1 MLAVIVDSLFFRTKT
16 LIRSNC
22 AETLNCE
29 RQANPSFEPVPDDR
43 TGNSEVS
50 CRPLVIRVKRRLKCQ
65 TSENGDESRLQV
77 SVSVAEGN
85 RLVISTFEQ
94 RDSFAELRLLRDV
107 FLAAIGADEP
117 KIEASFCEAIRI
129 AKEQKWVR

>member
-1 MLAVIVDSLFFRTKT
+1 M
-16 LIRSNC
+16 
-22 AETLNCE
+22 
-29 RQANPSFEPVPDDR
+29 PDDR

-107 FLAAIGADEP
+107 FLAAIGADET

-129 AKEQKWVR
+129 AKEPKWVSLEKSAEASASAGRGFRLV